1 MSTALRDVAIS
12 AVPFDSILVA
22 ELVEQLTPRVR
33 VAPNPALVDGE
44 APSATTRLT
53 AEESRVVLVLHQ
65 HLWGRE
71 PATRVDATAIRARVA
86 HKQASVLVVRV
97 DDSPV
102 PSWLAKAPKCELRSA
117 GLDAAI
123 EAVVAAV
130 KSAGGSPKAAPVR
143 ETVAAPER
151 LRAFESPP
159 AFLSQGRAFSVLRR
173 ELDALSS
180 ELEPRLEAEEARF
193 AERSTEVHSL
203 PNRVVARMGDRGV
216 SFSWVSGRLG
226 TVADGRLMVI
236 EWSGVESVGR
246 GTGALLAATPTREV
260 VYQAECTGPDSW
272 RWRSDD
278 QHGRARSTANLVAEW
293 VTGAS
298 IALEQSTPAA

>member
-1 MSTALRDVAIS
+1 MSTVLRDVAIS

-22 ELVEQLTPRVR
+22 ELVDQLTPRVR

-53 AEESRVVLVLHQ
+53 DTESRIVLVLHQ
-65 HLWGRE
+65 RLWGKE
-71 PATRVDATAIRARVA
+71 PATRADAVAIRARLS
-86 HKQASVLVVRV
+86 HRHASVLVLRV

-123 EAVVAAV
+123 DAVVAAV
-130 KSAGGSPKAAPVR
+130 KSAGGAPKAAPAR
-143 ETVAAPER
+143 EVAVVPER
-151 LRAFESPP
+151 TRAFEAPP

-203 PNRVVARMGDRGV
+203 PNRVVARMGDVGV

-246 GTGALLAATPTREV
+246 GTGALHAATPTREV
-260 VYQAECTGPDSW
+260 VYQAECTGPDKW
-272 RWRSDD
+272 HWRSDD
-278 QHGRARSTANLVAEW
+278 QHARARSTANLVAEW
-293 VTGAS
+293 VAGAS